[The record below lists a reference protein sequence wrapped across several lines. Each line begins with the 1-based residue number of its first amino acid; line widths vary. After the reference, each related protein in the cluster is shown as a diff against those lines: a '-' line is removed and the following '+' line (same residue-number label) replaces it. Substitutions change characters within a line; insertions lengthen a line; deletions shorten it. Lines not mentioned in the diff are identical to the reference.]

1 MDCDHGAPT
10 RFADGIWHVIDRI
23 PHPCGSAEKGSFR
36 RWPRSRDGGVG
47 RCPGFALAV
56 YAEELRRSPSED
68 QPHLVAALDRVTRE
82 VGGVSKV
89 QKATCG
95 HDTAEANREGVG

>member
-1 MDCDHGAPT
+1 
-10 RFADGIWHVIDRI
+10 
-23 PHPCGSAEKGSFR
+23 
-36 RWPRSRDGGVG
+36 
-47 RCPGFALAV
+47 LAV

-95 HDTAEANREGVG
+95 HDTAEANRDGVG